1 MYIELHTSSAFSFLD
16 GASLPETLVDR
27 AAELGY
33 PALALL
39 DRDGVYGA
47 PRFHKAALAAGIKPI
62 VGCELTITKGRGPA
76 CSERDAFASSR
87 RGLWRLPVLVES
99 PEGYR
104 NLCRLLTCMKIDAPK
119 GEGALILDDLDGFT
133 TGLVA
138 LAGRAA
144 LMGHR
149 YGVGGLLDRLVGL
162 FGRSQVY
169 VELQRHLLRDEGIDN
184 QALIA
189 LADAY
194 HVPLVATNGVRFA
207 VAEDRPLYDVQTCL
221 RHKTTLDRAGRR
233 LDRNAERYLKSPA
246 AMTRL
251 FRDQP
256 DALAAAGDLADRLGY
271 TMADS
276 GLSVSRLSGADRR
289 HDDLVPARH
298 YRGRCPRALSPV
310 SQTRP
315 AADRAR
321 ARSHRKDR
329 SGWVFPDRVGPGE
342 LLPAAGH
349 PRTGTWLGRQQR
361 RLLQPGDHRGRSGWD
376 GSALRAFSV
385 GGAG

>member
-1 MYIELHTSSAFSFLD
+1 MYTELHASSAFSFLD
-16 GASLPETLVDR
+16 GASLPEALVDR

-33 PALALL
+33 SSLALL

-62 VGCELTITKGRGPA
+62 VGCELTIAPSSFA
-76 CSERDAFASSR
+76 CSHGEPRRGLAEASAKADDLRPSSR
-87 RGLWRLPVLVES
+87 MARPGSPLARLWRLPVLVES
-99 PEGYR
+99 QTGYR
-104 NLCRLLTCMKIDAPK
+104 NLCRLLTRMKLDVPK
-119 GEGALILDDLDGFT
+119 GEGILTLEDLEGYT

-149 YGVGGLLDRLVGL
+149 YGVGGLLDRLIGV

-169 VELQRHLLRDEGIDN
+169 VELQRHLLRDEALDN

-233 LDRNAERYLKSPA
+233 LACNAERYLKSPA

-251 FRDQP
+251 FRDRP
-256 DALAAAGDLADRLGY
+256 DALAATGELADRLGY
-271 TMADS
+271 TMADL
-276 GLSVSRLSGADRR
+276 GYRFPAYP
-289 HDDLVPARH
+289 VPTGDTMISFSAPS
-298 YRGRCPRALSPV
+298 PRSAPV
-310 SQTRP
+310 S
-315 AADRAR
+315 AIAR
-321 ARSHRKDR
+321 ITNAPVDR
-329 SGWVFPDRVGPGE
+329 SR
-342 LLPAAGH
+342 ASSISS
-349 PRTGTWLGRQQR
+349 
-361 RLLQPGDHRGRSGWD
+361 GRSIWLAI
-376 GSALRAFSV
+376 S
-385 GGAG
+385 